1 MSVPNLH
8 LEDLLQLLETNKK
21 LLALG
26 QLQKLFDFVLDEAIR
41 LSKAERGFMILA
53 EEQGERVV
61 SARSFDGENLKR
73 AREKFSRTVWQ
84 QVLQS
89 GEPLLSVD
97 AEQDP
102 KLREAASILELQ
114 LTSILAVP
122 IRLGDKVL
130 GALYLDNRFTE
141 GAFQEEQIG
150 VLALFAEQAALAWH
164 SLRAREASERQA
176 EELARLQRQLADLN
190 ESLQK
195 QVLQV
200 ERERDQVQAMLGR
213 RAIKKGFEG
222 IVGSSKALRKVLRTI
237 EQLEESEV
245 TVYIHGESGTGKELI
260 ARAIHRHSRR
270 HDRSFIAVN
279 CAAFSEQILDSEL
292 FGHVRGAFT
301 GADRERLGLFEAAQ
315 GGTLFLD
322 EVGEMSL
329 GMQAKLLRA
338 LQERE
343 IRPVG
348 AVQSRKVDIRI
359 VAASNRDL
367 KHSVQEKA
375 FREDLY
381 YRLNVVRLDL
391 PPLRDRPE
399 DLNDLIHCFI
409 QNNPLNLPTE
419 FLSIEPEAMRL
430 LIQYRW
436 PGNIRELQ
444 NEIQRCLIL
453 GKGHITASLLSPQI
467 RQDEASAATEQDLS
481 LATRLKGLEK
491 RLILQALEEAR
502 GNKRQAASR
511 LGISRVKL
519 YQKIKEYR
527 LVSEYGRLSAARI
540 RKALRETQG
549 NKSLAAKRLG
559 IGRRTL
565 YERLEKMGGF

>member
-301 GADRERLGLFEAAQ
+301 GAHEARAGAAELAD

-322 EVGEMSL
+322 EIGEMDVGL
-329 GMQAKLLRA
+329 QAKLLRFIQTGV
-338 LQERE
+338 LR
-343 IRPVG
+343 RVG
-348 AVQSRKVDIRI
+348 DTQSRTIDVRFICATNRDPAAE
-359 VAASNRDL
+359 VAAGR
-367 KHSVQEKA
+367 
-375 FREDLY
+375 FREDLF
-381 YRLNVVRLDL
+381 YRLNVLPVHL
-391 PPLRDRPE
+391 PPLRERAFDILALARS
-399 DLNDLIHCFI
+399 
-409 QNNPLNLPTE
+409 
-419 FLSIEPEAMRL
+419 FLARFAAEEGRRFAGFDAEAEAL
-430 LIQYRW
+430 LLDHPW
-436 PGNIRELQ
+436 PGNVRELQ
-444 NEIQRCLIL
+444 NVLRRIVVLHDAPAVTGAMLAPQLAGSRSEGARVEAEP
-453 GKGHITASLLSPQI
+453 HPRAS
-467 RQDEASAATEQDLS
+467 RASAREAVAPFWEQERRIIEDAIAAYDGNVARAAAALQIS
-481 LATRLKGLEK
+481 PSTIYRKRMAWLE
-491 RLILQALEEAR
+491 
-502 GNKRQAASR
+502 
-511 LGISRVKL
+511 
-519 YQKIKEYR
+519 
-527 LVSEYGRLSAARI
+527 
-540 RKALRETQG
+540 RKTA
-549 NKSLAAKRLG
+549 
-559 IGRRTL
+559 
-565 YERLEKMGGF
+565 